1 MNKITAAVAATLLAL
16 SGSAFAAE
24 HGDAGMKMESS
35 EASAFIQADTNGDGA
50 VDQAEAEAAGLS
62 DKFASADTNQD
73 GKLDQSEFSALEV
86 QPQGQPQE

>member
-24 HGDAGMKMESS
+24 QGEAGMKMES

-62 DKFASADTNQD
+62 EKFASADTNQD

-86 QPQGQPQE
+86 QPKGQTQE